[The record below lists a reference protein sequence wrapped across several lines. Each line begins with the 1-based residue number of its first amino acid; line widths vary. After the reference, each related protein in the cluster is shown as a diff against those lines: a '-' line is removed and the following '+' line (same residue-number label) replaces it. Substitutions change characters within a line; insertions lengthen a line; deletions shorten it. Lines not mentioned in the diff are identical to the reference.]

1 MDFIGILGRAIIQR
15 LSSNPQKWST
25 IHALSRSQK
34 EDYPSSVK
42 HTFVDLTANADLLA
56 KNLQGIEA
64 EYLFFAAYL
73 QKDTEQENW
82 DANGVL
88 TYLHAQRSIM

>member
-42 HTFVDLTANADLLA
+42 HTLVDLTANADQLA

-82 DANGVL
+82 DVNGAL
-88 TYLHAQRSIM
+88 TYLLLPHAE